1 MSITLRDYQQ
11 TAYNEITAHWVAGA
25 KNVLYVA
32 PCRSGKTVVMSKAI
46 LDNTGASIVL
56 AHRAKLVQ
64 QMSLTL
70 ARNGIMH
77 RIIGPSVLSKA
88 CTQLHIA
95 KLTRNFI
102 SSQARCYV
110 ASAQTL
116 MNTPVEPWMLEVTL
130 VITDE
135 GHHYHVTNSWT
146 KALHHFVNARGL
158 SVTATPIGS
167 GGKGLGRHA
176 DGLMD
181 SIVIGPDSRELI
193 RRGFISDYRIIA
205 PQSDIDLS
213 AVSIS
218 ASGDFSPK
226 PLADAVHKSKTIVGD
241 TVQSYLKFTPGKLGM
256 VFCVDVEA
264 ATETALAFRNAG
276 VSAEV
281 VTGDTPAVTR
291 DYINARHERREV
303 LVITSVDLYGEGV
316 DVPDLEVVIMARPT
330 NSLGLYIQMFW
341 RGGNPRP
348 NKPFF
353 TVVDQVGNVLRHKLP
368 DAPRAWTLDRAEKR
382 GRSNGPADGIP
393 LRTCLNE
400 ECLAVYERI
409 LTECPYC
416 GRIPVVAARGSPEL
430 VDGDLCEM
438 SEELLARLRG
448 EIMSNERLAI
458 PYGAS
463 PEIIGAVKKR
473 HRERGEAQA
482 EMRRVAALWGG
493 WRVLF
498 GESDAVQQRRFFHTF
513 QIDALSCQALGKA
526 DALVL
531 TERIREVLREAN
543 IVIDE
548 PVSNV

>member
-1 MSITLRDYQQ
+1 MSIELRDYQQ
-11 TAYNEITAHWVAGA
+11 LAYGNITEHWRAGS

-46 LDNTGASIVL
+46 LDNQGASIVL
-56 AHRAKLVQ
+56 AHRAELLQ

-70 ARNGIMH
+70 ARNGIFH
-77 RIIGPSVLSKA
+77 KIIGPSALSKA
-88 CTQLHIA
+88 CTQTHIA
-95 KLTRNFI
+95 ELGRNFI
-102 SSQARCYV
+102 SAQARCYV

-116 MNTPVEPWMLEVTL
+116 MNVPVEPWMLEVTL

-181 SIVIGPDSRELI
+181 AIVVGPDSRELI
-193 RRGFISDYRIIA
+193 RRGFLTDYRIIA

-213 AVSIS
+213 TVAIS

-241 TVQSYLKFTPGKLGM
+241 VVGSYLKFTPGKLGM
-256 VFCVDVEA
+256 TFCVDIES
-264 ATETALAFRNAG
+264 ATEISLAYRAAG

-281 VTGDTPAVTR
+281 VTGKTPTVTR
-291 DYINARHERREV
+291 RFFQQQHKQRKILQ
-303 LVITSVDLYGEGV
+303 LVSVDLYGEGI
-316 DVPDLEVVIMARPT
+316 DVPDLEVVSMARPT
-330 NSLGLYIQMFW
+330 NSLGLFVQQFW

-348 NKPFF
+348 DKPFF
-353 TVVDQVGNVLRHKLP
+353 TVIDHVGNVLRHKLP

-382 GRSNGPADGIP
+382 GRSNGPTDGIP

-409 LTECPYC
+409 LPACPYC
-416 GRIPVVAARGSPEL
+416 GRVPVIAQRGSPEL

-448 EIMSNERLAI
+448 EILSSERLAI
-458 PYGAS
+458 PYGAT
-463 PEIIGAVKKR
+463 PEIVGACKKR
-473 HRERGEAQA
+473 HRERGDAQA
-482 EMRRVAALWGG
+482 ALREMMALWGG

-513 QIDALSCQALGKA
+513 QIDCMSAQALNKSDA
-526 DALVL
+526 DEL
-531 TERIREVLREAN
+531 TSRIVDVLRQAN
-543 IVIDE
+543 IE
-548 PVSNV
+548 GTRSYLT